1 MDTAQELD
9 WVRLA
14 QEGDRVAF
22 GRLVEAYQ
30 GPVFNLCYRM
40 LGNPEEAA
48 DAAQETFV
56 RIYTKLHTYQPDRK
70 LASWILSIA
79 SHHCIDR
86 LRRNHGRLLSLDDES
101 MRVLLPTHE
110 AGPEESIMQNEMR
123 DEVQWAVNRLDP
135 AYRIPLILRY
145 WYSLSYIEI
154 AEVMGLTVQAV
165 KSRLHRARQQMVE
178 VTSSAGVI
186 RGVTAPMSVR

>member
-1 MDTAQELD
+1 MKQRTLLYAELI
-9 WVRLA
+9 
-14 QEGDRVAF
+14 GDD
-22 GRLVEAYQ
+22 
-30 GPVFNLCYRM
+30 LCYRM